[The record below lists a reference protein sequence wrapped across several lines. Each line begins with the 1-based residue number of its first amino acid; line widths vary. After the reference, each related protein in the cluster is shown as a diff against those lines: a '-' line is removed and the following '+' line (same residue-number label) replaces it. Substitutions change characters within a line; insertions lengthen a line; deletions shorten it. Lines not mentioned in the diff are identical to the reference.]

1 MSEAEEDVYALQ
13 AKITQQQSSI
23 RALKKSDPPVS
34 AETILEEV
42 GKLNDL
48 RAKLAGLT
56 EEVSEDSLFNR
67 RGFDEL
73 IIRKMY
79 VVPSFEIH
87 NGPAGLFDYGPPA
100 CTLKANMLALWRRH
114 FVLEENML
122 EMECTNL
129 TPHSVLETS
138 GHVERFTDFMTRD
151 EVTNECFRADKV
163 LEDGIDAILGANPHM
178 SIQEKEALQL
188 IQRQADAYT
197 AEELFALFKTHNI
210 KSPADPENS
219 LTMPFPFNLMFKTT
233 IGPEGNSVGFLRPET
248 SQGLFVN
255 FRRLLDYNQAK
266 MPFSAATVGMGFRN
280 EIAPRNGLL
289 RVREF
294 CMAEIEHFVLPTEKD
309 HPKFKSIATKELV
322 LFSNDA
328 QLTTGRTS
336 LMAIGEAVS
345 SRLVANETLGYFMTR
360 TQQWLEKIGVDPKRM
375 RFRQHLKTEMA
386 HYASDCWDMEIQMS
400 YGWIECVGHADRAC
414 YDLEQHANKTG
425 IPMVASERLAEPIQV
440 DRPIAEPNKKLLG
453 PRFKGDQKM
462 VLQILE
468 GLDDEQVVSLQK
480 ELTDNGKAI
489 VGEKFEITPELV
501 NFTSEKKTIFERKYT
516 PSVIEP
522 SFGIGRVLYAM
533 LEHAFSQRNGDEQRC
548 CMAFKPCVAPIKVGL
563 FRLLNH
569 APFDLVIA
577 KLNDELQSNNFSTRV
592 DSSSGSVGR
601 RYCRADEL
609 GIPFGITVDYQTLL
623 DKTVTIRDRDSMAQ
637 IRLPILEVLPL
648 IKQLVEETTT
658 WDVVMTK
665 YRVITTADE
674 AAAAE
679 AKDGKKDDKGKAKD
693 PATEAAT
700 APAAKA
706 TTIEYTT
713 RGTFSRPA
721 PSS

>member
-1 MSEAEEDVYALQ
+1 MSEEDDVYTLQ
-13 AKITQQQSSI
+13 AKITQQQSNI
-23 RALKKSDPPVS
+23 RALKKSDPPTS
-34 AETILEEV
+34 ADTILEEV
-42 GKLNDL
+42 GNLNDL
-48 RAKLAGLT
+48 RAKLALLT
-56 EEVSEDSLFNR
+56 AGDVRSEDLFNR

-100 CTLKANMLALWRRH
+100 CALKSNMLALWRRH
-114 FVLEENML
+114 FVLEESML

-129 TPHSVLETS
+129 TPHAVLETS

-151 EVTNECFRADKV
+151 EVTGECFRADKL
-163 LEDGIDAILGANPHM
+163 LEDGIDALLEANPHM
-178 SIQEKEALQL
+178 PIQEKEALQL
-188 IQRQADAYT
+188 IQRQADAWT
-197 AEELFALFKTHNI
+197 AEELFELFKKYNF
-210 KSPADPENS
+210 KSPSNPENN

-248 SQGLFVN
+248 AQGLFCN

-266 MPFSAATVGMGFRN
+266 MPFSAATIGIGFRN

-294 CMAEIEHFVLPTEKD
+294 CMAEIEHFVPPNEKD
-309 HPKFKSIATKELV
+309 HPKFKTIAHKELV

-336 LMAIGEAVS
+336 VWAIGDAVAKG
-345 SRLVANETLGYFMTR
+345 LVANETLGYFMTR
-360 TQQWLEKIGVDPKRM
+360 TQQWLEKIGVDPTRM

-386 HYASDCWDMEIQMS
+386 HYATDCWDMEIQMS

-414 YDLEQHANKTG
+414 YDLEQHSKKTG
-425 IPMVASERLAEPIQV
+425 VQMVASERLAVPLQV
-440 DRPIAEPNKKLLG
+440 DRVIAEPNKKLLG
-453 PRFKGDQKM
+453 PRFKNDQK
-462 VLQILE
+462 VVIQILE
-468 GLDDEQVVSLQK
+468 AMDEDEVAGLQK
-480 ELTDNGKAI
+480 ELQATGKATI
-489 VGEKFEITPELV
+489 GEKYAITPELV
-501 NFTSEKKTIFERKYT
+501 NFVNEKKTIFEQKYT

-569 APFDLVIA
+569 APFDAVIS
-577 KLNDELQSNNFSTRV
+577 KLNDQLQASNLATRV

-609 GIPFGITVDYQTLL
+609 GIPFGVTVDFQTLL
-623 DKTVTIRDRDSMAQ
+623 DKTVTVRDRDTMAQ
-637 IRLPILEVLPL
+637 IRLPASEVLPL
-648 IKQLVEETTT
+648 IKQLVEEVIT
-658 WDVVMTK
+658 WDVVMTRF
-665 YRVITTADE
+665 RVVTTADE
-674 AAAAE
+674 AAVAE
-679 AKDGKKDDKGKAKD
+679 GEDEGTSKSKDKALVVAVPVKKV
-693 PATEAAT
+693 
-700 APAAKA
+700 
-706 TTIEYTT
+706 TTVQYST
-713 RGTFSRPA
+713 RGTFTRPA
-721 PSS
+721 PLN